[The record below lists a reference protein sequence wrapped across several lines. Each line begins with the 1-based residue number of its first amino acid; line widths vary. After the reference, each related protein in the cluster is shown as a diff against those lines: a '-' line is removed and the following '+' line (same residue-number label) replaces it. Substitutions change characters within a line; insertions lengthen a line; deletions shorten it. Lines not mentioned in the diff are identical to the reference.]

1 MFYHEKVVE
10 ILKNEIEK
18 RSFLNNNYLKT
29 TSYLWSVQ
37 DSFAGMY
44 DKLNIEMIY
53 TFQLK
58 GIPEEYHYSFSIK
71 PAKCYDILDQT
82 HHLEIELQRSIIKS
96 FGHFIGYLY
105 DRFGVISIGVY
116 KTAMNILEND
126 PTVISDP
133 YLDNLFEQFLNVDTT
148 TFSIDEVLD
157 ILRFFN
163 VIRVGSGVSDEK
175 AARLMIKTFKREASN
190 E

>member
-1 MFYHEKVVE
+1 MLNSEE
-10 ILKNEIEK
+10 IIKILENEIEK

-29 TSYLWSVQ
+29 TYLWSFQ
-37 DSFAGMY
+37 DLFAGRY
-44 DKLNIEMIY
+44 EQLNIEMIY
-53 TFQLK
+53 KFQLK
-58 GIPEEYHYSFSIK
+58 GIPEQYHYSFPIK
-71 PAKCYDILDQT
+71 PAKYYNISDQI
-82 HHLEIELQRSIIKS
+82 HRLEIQLQRDIIQSYKS
-96 FGHFIGYLY
+96 FITYLY

-126 PTVISDP
+126 PTVVSDP
-133 YLDNLFEQFLNVDTT
+133 YLDNLFEHFLNVDTT

-163 VIRVGSGVSDEK
+163 VIRVGSDVSDEK
-175 AARLMIKTFKREASN
+175 VARLMIKTFKREVPN

>member
-1 MFYHEKVVE
+1 MLNYKE
-10 ILKNEIEK
+10 IITMIQNGINS

-29 TSYLWSVQ
+29 TFEY
-37 DSFAGMY
+37 SFAGRY
-44 DKLNIEMIY
+44 EQLNIEMIY
-53 TFQLK
+53 KFQLK
-58 GIPEEYHYSFSIK
+58 GIPEQYHYSFSIK
-71 PAKCYDILDQT
+71 PGINQMYYDLA
-82 HHLEIELQRSIIKS
+82 IELQRSIIKS
-96 FGHFIGYLY
+96 FGRFIGYLY

-133 YLDNLFEQFLNVDTT
+133 YLDNLFEHFLNVDTT

>member
-1 MFYHEKVVE
+1 MFNYKE
-10 ILKNEIEK
+10 ITTMIQNGINS

-29 TSYLWSVQ
+29 TFEYSFSDLYLEKC
-37 DSFAGMY
+37 DRLDIKIKY
-44 DKLNIEMIY
+44 K
-53 TFQLK
+53 FQLK
-58 GIPEEYHYSFSIK
+58 GIPEQYHYSFPIK
-71 PAKCYDILDQT
+71 PGINQMYYD
-82 HHLEIELQRSIIKS
+82 LEIELQRCIIKS
-96 FGHFIGYLY
+96 FGTFISYLY

-126 PTVISDP
+126 PTVVSDP
-133 YLDNLFEQFLNVDTT
+133 YLDNLFEHFLNVDTT